1 METTHRDGGDQA
13 ANSPGPAVHAL
24 IVGIDAYP
32 YAEPYHFRSLS
43 SAVNSALSV
52 HNWLSKSSS
61 LLPAPL
67 GTIRLLLSP
76 TEQTSTQAQEIREI
90 AQDAPRATLQ
100 NIFDAV
106 AGWYH
111 DANSHEENIAFFYWA
126 GIGIQCFAD
135 DVALLLETFGS
146 SVTNPFFDS
155 VSFQNI
161 YLGMASTVDRQRVA
175 NLQLYF
181 VDAGRSLQGYT
192 DIHPTR
198 IFGLSRDILDVRI
211 APIYYAAVPGGES
224 YGRPR
229 GTTLFVEALVAC
241 LNGAAAEP
249 TEDYDKGEIRW
260 RVSVGSLSSG
270 LKREMDRVH
279 AEHSLPPALALSG
292 LVADATI
299 CKLRKPPRSRALVV
313 DHREV
318 IAKTEGLHALVVGVS
333 SYPFLPGGSA
343 RGPRHN
349 AFPELKQLSSAAN
362 SAYRLFEWLQQH
374 EDDLAAPIASIRL
387 LISPSVRELEANPVL
402 RDVGDRAT
410 LAKVLL
416 AAAEWRQ
423 DLAFCRNGIGLF
435 YFAGHGAQ
443 RQMGDSILMLEDVG
457 DGVGGLLRNTVEVSN
472 IFYGLAPNGSQRNI
486 ARKQLFL
493 IDACRMRP
501 MQFRRYEWMS
511 TSQVFNVEQE
521 GVDDRSAPILLATLP
536 GSQAY
541 GIAGDLSIFAR
552 ALLES
557 LNGAFTEDVADGKG
571 VVSVS
576 SLHHSLDMHIKRLNA
591 EHKTAQKL
599 AAGGQYGDFAITD
612 RAKRAT
618 LGVTDV

>member
-1 METTHRDGGDQA
+1 MIHRESGDQT
-13 ANSPGPAVHAL
+13 ANPPDPAVHAL

-32 YAEPYHFRSLS
+32 YAGPYHFHDLS
-43 SAVNSALSV
+43 SAVNSALSM

-67 GTIRLLLSP
+67 GTVRLLLSP
-76 TEQTSTQAQEIREI
+76 TEQTLMQREEIYEVAQ
-90 AQDAPRATLQ
+90 QAPRATLQ
-100 NIFDAV
+100 NTIDAV
-106 AGWYH
+106 AAWHH
-111 DANSHEENIAFFYWA
+111 DANSNEENVAFFYWA
-126 GIGIQCFAD
+126 GLGVQCFAD
-135 DVALLLETFGS
+135 DVALLLETFGRS
-146 SVTNPFFDS
+146 ATNPFFDS

-161 YLGMASTVDRQRVA
+161 YLGMSSTVDRQRVA

-181 VDAGRSLQGYT
+181 VDAGRSLQRYI
-192 DIHPTR
+192 DIQPSR
-198 IFGLSRDILDVRI
+198 IFGLSRDILDVRT
-211 APIYYAAVPGGES
+211 APIYYAAVPGGDS
-224 YGRPR
+224 YGRPG
-229 GTTLFVEALVAC
+229 GTTLFGDALVAC

-249 TEDYDKGEIRW
+249 TEDYDEGEIRW

-270 LKREMDRVH
+270 LKREMDH
-279 AEHSLPPALALSG
+279 ALAEHSVPQVLALSG

-313 DHREV
+313 DHREAM
-318 IAKTEGLHALVVGVS
+318 AKTEGLHALVVGVS
-333 SYPFLPGGSA
+333 SYPFLPGGNA

-374 EDDLAAPIASIRL
+374 GDDLAAPIASIRL
-387 LISPSVRELEANPVL
+387 LISPSDRELEANPVL
-402 RDVGDRAT
+402 HEAGDRAT
-410 LAKVLL
+410 LAKFLL

-443 RQMGDSILMLEDVG
+443 RQLGDSILMLEDVG
-457 DGVGGLLRNTVEVSN
+457 DGVGGLLRNTVEVN
-472 IFYGLAPNGSQRNI
+472 NVFYGLAPSGSQRNV

-501 MQFRRYEWMS
+501 AQFRRYEWMS
-511 TSQVFNVEQE
+511 TSQVFNVEQGE
-521 GVDDRSAPILLATLP
+521 VDDRAAPILLATLP

-541 GIAGDLSIFAR
+541 GVAGDLSIFAR
-552 ALLES
+552 ALLEC
-557 LNGAFTEDVADGKG
+557 LNGAFTEEDAVGDKSA
-571 VVSVS
+571 VSVS
-576 SLHHSLDMHIKRLNA
+576 SLRHDLDIRIKRLNA

-599 AAGGQYGDFAITD
+599 AASGQYRDFAITGRMKLAD
-612 RAKRAT
+612 
-618 LGVTDV
+618 LGPTDI